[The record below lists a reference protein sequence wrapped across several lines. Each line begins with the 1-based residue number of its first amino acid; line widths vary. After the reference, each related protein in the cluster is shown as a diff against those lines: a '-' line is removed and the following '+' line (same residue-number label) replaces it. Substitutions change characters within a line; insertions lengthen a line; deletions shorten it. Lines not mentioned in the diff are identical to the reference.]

1 MSHED
6 ETTPAWKTEEAF
18 ERQPA
23 GDGEAESSWEHLLSH
38 WASPDRGAP
47 APPYPA
53 APAHVAQTWLTQ
65 PLDEVSAPP
74 PLEAPPAAAVEPQVA
89 APEVAAPDVAPP
101 PAAAG
106 PGPVAPPAPPVEPSA
121 AVVDMSTF
129 ELPPEPEPERNVLPE
144 PEEEVA
150 EAKVP
155 FYKREISLKRKPKAA
170 KPTRERKPKGERKP
184 KRDRAPKEAAAAGK
198 VPFYR

>member
-53 APAHVAQTWLTQ
+53 APAHVDQTWLTQ

-74 PLEAPPAAAVEPQVA
+74 HLEAAPAAAVEPQVA
-89 APEVAAPDVAPP
+89 APEVAA
-101 PAAAG
+101 
-106 PGPVAPPAPPVEPSA
+106 PAPPVEPSA

-144 PEEEVA
+144 PEDEVA